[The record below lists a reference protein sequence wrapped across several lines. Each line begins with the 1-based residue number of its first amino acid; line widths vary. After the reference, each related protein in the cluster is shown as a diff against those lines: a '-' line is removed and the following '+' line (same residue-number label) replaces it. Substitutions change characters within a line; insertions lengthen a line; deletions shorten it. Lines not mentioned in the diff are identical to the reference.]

1 MRIMV
6 MVLSL
11 VCSSSS
17 DLITLDSAC
26 GVLLQDTCPELQKF
40 VVAGVPSCAEKAPWN
55 VILERRGGR
64 RKREAEMKNADN
76 LRRQRRAAMGVGIL
90 CGGTLISSK
99 YVVTA
104 AHCIWANKGRVRTCR
119 EPFLSMTPEECSQNR
134 CPAECLRLG
143 PQDINVYLGV
153 TDRTSQPRPRAAR
166 VSRIFL
172 HPNWD
177 KQSPLNNITS
187 GHDLA
192 VLELVKPVTFSTTV
206 WPICLPAS
214 SDRPLVTEDTQVEA
228 FGFGVREI
236 TDKERIYAE
245 IINKATLDISNQ
257 KECRLVK
264 HLNCI
269 LQKYKV

>member
-1 MRIMV
+1 
-6 MVLSL
+6 
-11 VCSSSS
+11 
-17 DLITLDSAC
+17 
-26 GVLLQDTCPELQKF
+26 
-40 VVAGVPSCAEKAPWN
+40 
-55 VILERRGGR
+55 
-64 RKREAEMKNADN
+64 
-76 LRRQRRAAMGVGIL
+76 
-90 CGGTLISSK
+90 
-99 YVVTA
+99 
-104 AHCIWANKGRVRTCR
+104 
-119 EPFLSMTPEECSQNR
+119 MTPEAYSQNR

-143 PQDINVYLGV
+143 PQDINVYIGV

>member
-1 MRIMV
+1 MMDLRV
-6 MVLSL
+6 RAALVLCL
-11 VCSSSS
+11 VSRAYS

-26 GVLLQDTCPELQKF
+26 GVLLQDTCPDLQKF

-64 RKREAEMKNADN
+64 KRREADLEEEDDPDILSREK
-76 LRRQRRAAMGVGIL
+76 RATNGLGIL
-90 CGGTLISSK
+90 CGGTLVSSRH
-99 YVVTA
+99 VVTA
-104 AHCIWANKGRVRTCR
+104 AHCLWANKGRVRTCR
-119 EPFLSMTPEECSQNR
+119 EPFLSMTPDECNRNR
-134 CPAECLRLG
+134 CPSECLRLG
-143 PQDINVYLGV
+143 PEHINVYLGV
-153 TDRTSQPRPRAAR
+153 TDRTSKPKPRAAR
-166 VSRIFL
+166 VSTIFI

-177 KQSPLNNITS
+177 KNSPLNNITS

-214 SDRPLVTEDTQVEA
+214 SDRPLQTEDTQVKA

-236 TDKERIYAE
+236 TDDGRIYAE

-257 KECRLVK
+257 KQCR
-264 HLNCI
+264 
-269 LQKYKV
+269 